1 MHVINRKNRLEI
13 QMNRIYTPIKS
24 NKAKQISLTNI
35 INRQRSSGFLFCLLM
50 LALLPVTLL
59 TGCNR
64 EKEAYT
70 KTDFCFDTVVSV
82 TVYETADN
90 GDKAEKVLAEA
101 ISLCY
106 KYDDLLSRTKEGSD
120 IYRIN
125 HAGGEWT
132 AVSEETAR
140 LIYTAL
146 NYCDMTGGAID
157 ISVSPVNDLW
167 KFNSD
172 GGSMVIPSDTQLDI
186 ALSHVD
192 YSGIEINGNK
202 VRLSDP
208 EAAIDLGFIAK
219 GYVADRIKAYL
230 LSEKIDHALINLGGN
245 ILTLGTRP
253 DENPF
258 KIGIQEPFADAG
270 VYLTTVEACDGSD
283 DHYASVVT
291 SGIYERC
298 FTLNDTLYHHILN
311 TRTGY
316 PVKTD
321 LNSVTILT
329 DSSTQADAL
338 STTCLVLGL
347 EEGKAL
353 IESLDGA
360 EAIFITSDN
369 KIVDTRKE

>member
-1 MHVINRKNRLEI
+1 MTGLNKIKLRSYI
-13 QMNRIYTPIKS
+13 RI
-24 NKAKQISLTNI
+24 LT
-35 INRQRSSGFLFCLLM
+35 LT
-50 LALLPVTLL
+50 LLPLILL
-59 TGCNR
+59 TGCNK

-70 KTDFCFDTVVSV
+70 KTDFCFDTVISL

-90 GDKAEKVLAEA
+90 KDKAQQVLDEA
-101 ISLCY
+101 VSLCHE
-106 KYDDLLSRTKEGSD
+106 YDDLLSRTKENSD

-125 HAGGEWT
+125 HAKGEWT
-132 AVSEETAR
+132 TVSDETAG

-146 NYCDMTGGAID
+146 NYCDMTDGAID
-157 ISVSPVNDLW
+157 ISISPVKDLW
-167 KFNSD
+167 KFGSD
-172 GGSMVIPSDTQLDI
+172 ESSVLVPSDTQLKI

-192 YSGIEINGNK
+192 YTGIEISGNK
-202 VRLSDP
+202 VRLADP
-208 EAAIDLGFIAK
+208 EGAIDLGFIAK
-219 GYVADRIKAYL
+219 GYVADQIKAYL
-230 LSEKIDHALINLGGN
+230 LSQEIDLALINLGGN

-253 DENPF
+253 DESPF
-258 KIGIQEPFADAG
+258 KIGIQEPFAKAG
-270 VYLTTVEACDGSD
+270 AYLTTVKACDGSD
-283 DHYASVVT
+283 EYYPSVVT

-298 FTLNDTLYHHILN
+298 FTLNNKLYHHILN
-311 TRTGY
+311 PKTGY

-369 KIVDTRKE
+369 EIVDTRDK